1 MNYLTTHQ
9 VLFLHG
15 RLIDETGGGHGLRD
29 LALLESAV
37 NRPRAT
43 AEGKNLYPNLFSKAA
58 ALMQSLVLN
67 HPFLDGNKR
76 TGIAS
81 AALFLLQNDRQFLA
95 SNRQLERFTL
105 KVARREIGIEDIAAW
120 FRQNSKPLA

>member
-1 MNYLTTHQ
+1 MNYLTIHQ

-15 RLIDETGGGHGLRD
+15 RLIDETGGSHGLRD

-43 AEGKNLYPNLFSKAA
+43 AKGEDLYPDLFSKAA
-58 ALMQSLVLN
+58 ALVQSLVVN

-76 TGIAS
+76 TAITS
-81 AALFLLQNDRQFLA
+81 AALFLLQNDQQLVA
-95 SNRQLERFTL
+95 SNRELEQSTL
-105 KVARREIGIEDIAAW
+105 KVARREIGMQDIAAW
-120 FRQNSKPLA
+120 FRQNSNPLA